1 MAAAGALNRLR
12 PGIWVASLM
21 TKDPS
26 VMRVITVDD
35 GDPDTARYVQAF
47 EHSGHLS
54 DSPISSRV
62 IETGEPLL
70 LPSISIVEL
79 ADRYLDEGARG
90 YMQAN
95 PWPASVTHFGI
106 VVVPMRARGATIGT
120 LGLFEAGGSAP
131 LTPRDMTWLQTVA
144 DRTAAAVEN
153 AQLYE
158 DATKRLE
165 RLDALQNIGLAITS
179 TEDLALT
186 LKIILDRLVA
196 HLEVDSAHV
205 LLLDQAENVLSPAA
219 SAGFRATAAAD
230 YRVPLDEEL
239 VSQAIATPAWKRCPD
254 QLPMRTR
261 DAALYSP
268 ASDSSLMERSRSP
281 RTASRWVCSRCFT
294 GLRSARTRNGGRS
307 SRLSRAWRRS
317 PSMGRRCARGCSAG
331 PLHAAEARRH
341 LT

>member
-1 MAAAGALNRLR
+1 MRDRRVMDQWIPGRGEGDRVLTELTDALAEAPREPRAILTAAAGALNRLR

-21 TKDPS
+21 TKDLS

-54 DSPISSRV
+54 DSPISWRV
-62 IETGEPLL
+62 IETGGPLL

-79 ADRYLDEGARG
+79 ADRYLDEGVRG

-120 LGLFEAGGSAP
+120 LGLFEPGGSAP

-165 RLDALQNIGLAITS
+165 RLDALQSIGLAITS

-186 LKIILDRLVA
+186 LKIIIDRLIA
-196 HLEVDSAHV
+196 HLDGATSKS
-205 LLLDQAENVLSPAA
+205 LRFSPSKTCMSPA
-219 SAGFRATAAAD
+219 
-230 YRVPLDEEL
+230 
-239 VSQAIATPAWKRCPD
+239 
-254 QLPMRTR
+254 
-261 DAALYSP
+261 
-268 ASDSSLMERSRSP
+268 
-281 RTASRWVCSRCFT
+281 T
-294 GLRSARTRNGGRS
+294 G
-307 SRLSRAWRRS
+307 
-317 PSMGRRCARGCSAG
+317 
-331 PLHAAEARRH
+331 
-341 LT
+341 